1 MDVVA
6 LVASFL
12 VSVLL
17 LAVLLRLAPR
27 FELIAHPN
35 ARSSHRSATP
45 TVGGIAIVIPIF
57 VALAAGAIAA
67 GIDGGVDAVNE
78 PLLGSVVLLAA
89 IGFLDDLRELGA
101 GLRLC
106 LQTIAVLLFL
116 YGADLGLAGFW
127 QAVIGLLLLW
137 HINLYNFMDGI
148 DGIAAIQTLFF
159 CIGSLLLTGG
169 VSGDTGLLIWTI
181 SGATLGFLAFNWPP
195 ARIFMG
201 DVGSLVLGLIIGALV
216 IELHR
221 TGGQPFPASI
231 ILLTGFWFD
240 ASYTL
245 CIRVFTGQPF
255 ARAHRSH
262 LYQRLSDRIGHL
274 GTTLLFALTGLV
286 WLLPLAWLSVGHPAW
301 SPACIAVATLP
312 YLAGAVFLRAGQV
325 IDG

>member
-12 VSVLL
+12 VSILL
-17 LAVLLRLAPR
+17 LTVLIKLAPR

-35 ARSSHRSATP
+35 ARSSHHSATP
-45 TVGGIAIVIPIF
+45 TMGGIAIVIPVF
-57 VALAAGAIAA
+57 VALGAGAVVS
-67 GIDGGVDAVNE
+67 GDGL
-78 PLLGSVVLLAA
+78 LLGSVVLLAV

-101 GLRLC
+101 GLRLS
-106 LQTIAVLLFL
+106 LQAIAVVLFL
-116 YGADLGLAGFW
+116 YGADLGLAVFW
-127 QAVIGLLLLW
+127 QGVIGLLLLW
-137 HINLYNFMDGI
+137 HVNLYNFMDGI
-148 DGIAAIQTLFF
+148 DGIAAIQTLIF

-169 VSGDTGLLIWTI
+169 VAGDTGLLIWTI

-201 DVGSLVLGLIIGALV
+201 DVGSLVLGLIVGALV

-221 TGGQPFPASI
+221 TVGLPFLASI

-255 ARAHRSH
+255 AQAHRSH

-274 GTTLLFALTGLV
+274 GTTLLFALMGLI
-286 WLLPLAWLSVGHPAW
+286 WLLPLAWLSVGHPVW
-301 SPACIAVATLP
+301 SPACVAVAALP
-312 YLAGAVFLRAGQV
+312 YLAGAVFLRAGQL